1 MTTAGFLV
9 MLFSVGTV
17 TTLFSW
23 CIWKVLSTPR
33 ETEKIHGV
41 EFQTPDMDRDRDG

>member
-1 MTTAGFLV
+1 MTTSGLLV
-9 MLFSVGTV
+9 MIFSVGTV

-23 CIWKVLSTPR
+23 CIWKVFTTPR

-41 EFQTPDMDRDRDG
+41 EFQTPDIAADE

>member
-23 CIWKVLSTPR
+23 CVWKVLSTPH
-33 ETEKIHGV
+33 ETEKVHGV
-41 EFQTPDMDRDRDG
+41 EFQTPDIAEDR